1 MWFFDA
7 VSERGGVQSQQAYKV
22 SKGFETKMKKT
33 QTIIIVIIVAAIAGA
48 AAWYFYSE
56 SQKSGFVKGAEKTE
70 DWAKGV
76 GKDTKKLFN

>member
-1 MWFFDA
+1 MPSPREA
-7 VSERGGVQSQQAYKV
+7 AYKV
-22 SKGFETKMKKT
+22 SKGFETKMKN
-33 QTIIIVIIVAAIAGA
+33 IIIVIIVAAIAGA